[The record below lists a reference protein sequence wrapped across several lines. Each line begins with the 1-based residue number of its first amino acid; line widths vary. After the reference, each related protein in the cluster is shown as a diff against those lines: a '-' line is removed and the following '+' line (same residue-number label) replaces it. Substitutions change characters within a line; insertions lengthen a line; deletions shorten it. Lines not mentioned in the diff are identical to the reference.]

1 MGSRLPKRL
10 LFQPQDHS
18 YPSATAIALGP
29 QRSDCTFVRTA
40 DRTKGLFFMGYR
52 TRRLL
57 AVPMMA
63 LTAGAGLVV
72 ASSPAQAAGATA
84 TVKVSS
90 TLMTR
95 SGPSLASR
103 VTGSLH
109 NGQRVS
115 AVCRVTG
122 QSIRGSIRT
131 TAQWD

>member
-1 MGSRLPKRL
+1 MGSGLPRRLH
-10 LFQPQDHS
+10 FQPQDHS

-29 QRSDCTFVRTA
+29 QQSDLTFERTA
-40 DRTKGLFFMGYR
+40 DRTKGLLSMGYR

-57 AVPMMA
+57 AAPLMA
-63 LTAGAGLVV
+63 LTAGAGLLV
-72 ASSPAQAAGATA
+72 ASSPAQAAAVTA

-95 SGPSLASR
+95 SGPSLTSR

-115 AVCRVTG
+115 AVCRV
-122 QSIRGSIRT
+122 
-131 TAQWD
+131 